1 MLEFIILGVT
11 FWLGYQIGQ
20 AILSWQLRDLIR
32 KEAIKEGIKVD
43 NEFNIVED
51 TKNKPNVFQLF
62 VEEAN
67 NILYLY
73 DRTDDTFVCQG
84 SSLSELAKLAKEYK
98 NIKYAAVMT
107 DKEIYAF
114 VDGTVK
120 SEQEVLR

>member
-1 MLEFIILGVT
+1 MLEFIVLGIV

-20 AILSWQLRDLIR
+20 AVLSWQLRDLIR
-32 KEAIKEGIKVD
+32 QEAIKEGLNVD
-43 NEFNIVED
+43 NNFNVIE
-51 TKNKPNVFQLF
+51 KNIKHNVSQLF

-84 SSLSELAKLAKEYK
+84 SSLSELAKLAKQYK

-114 VDGTVK
+114 VDGIVK